1 MAPENSPMRSK
12 GLMVV
17 GVFCLLGTAG
27 AADKKGGKAPKETGY
42 TRVKIRGTLE
52 VQGKYIGVKVNPGGR
67 DSAYHW
73 ELNFSKNKGLRKTA
87 VQLKGQTVVVAGE
100 IRLVGGTL
108 DNNGKYVGNRPSAPP
123 VRHVVFVTSLKK
135 AKPKNAK

>member
-1 MAPENSPMRSK
+1 MRSK
-12 GLMVV
+12 GFLVI
-17 GVFCLLGTAG
+17 GILCLLGTAG
-27 AADKKGGKAPKETGY
+27 AADKKGGKNPKEIGY
-42 TRVKIRGTLE
+42 TRVKIRGILE

-73 ELNFSKNKGLRKTA
+73 ELNFSKNKDLRKIATK
-87 VQLKGQTVVVAGE
+87 LKGQTVLVAGE

-123 VRHVVFVTSLKK
+123 VRHVVFVISLKK